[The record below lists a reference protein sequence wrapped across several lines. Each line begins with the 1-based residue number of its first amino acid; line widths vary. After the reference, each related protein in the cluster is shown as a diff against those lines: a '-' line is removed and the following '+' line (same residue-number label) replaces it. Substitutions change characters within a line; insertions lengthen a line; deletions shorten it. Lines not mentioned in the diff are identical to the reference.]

1 MKKIYFILFVLIAI
15 LAGLSLH
22 LHKNIGNDNTLTL
35 KYKDKIM
42 SVKFETIEKMK
53 HTPITDLKGKT
64 ISAVKLSGIIN
75 LVTENTVSE
84 ASLKSK
90 DGMILQLGG
99 KDIPN
104 AYLVL
109 KEKKGE
115 KYYRLAIPNDE
126 FGQRWLKYIVTII
139 VK

>member
-1 MKKIYFILFVLIAI
+1 MKKIYLLLFVLIVI
-15 LAGLSLH
+15 LAGLSLY
-22 LHKNIGNDNTLTL
+22 LHKNVGNENTLTL
-35 KYKDKIM
+35 KYKDKVL
-42 SVKFETIEKMK
+42 SVKFEAIEKLP
-53 HTPITDLKGKT
+53 HTTITDLKGKT
-64 ISAVKLSGIIN
+64 VSAVKLSDIIN
-75 LVTENTVSE
+75 LVTGNTVSA

-90 DGMILQLGG
+90 DGMILPLDG

-115 KYYRLAIPNDE
+115 KYYRLAIPSDE

>member
-1 MKKIYFILFVLIAI
+1 MKKIYLILFILIVI
-15 LAGLSLH
+15 LAGLSLF

-53 HTPITDLKGKT
+53 HTPVTDFKGKT
-64 ISAVKLSGIIN
+64 ISAVKLSDIIN
-75 LVTENTVSE
+75 LVTENSVAE

-90 DGMILQLGG
+90 DGIILQLDG
-99 KDIPN
+99 KDIPK

-115 KYYRLAIPNDE
+115 KYYRLAIPSDK